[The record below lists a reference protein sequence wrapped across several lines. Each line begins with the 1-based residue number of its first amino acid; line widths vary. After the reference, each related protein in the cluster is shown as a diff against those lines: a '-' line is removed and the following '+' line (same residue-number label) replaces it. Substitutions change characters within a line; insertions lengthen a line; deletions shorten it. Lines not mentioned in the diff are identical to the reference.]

1 MTADRVLDA
10 IANQNLLTVGLIT
23 FAFLAA
29 ETSLFVGLLVPGDV
43 VALLAGATAGHPLE
57 YAALVGTVVCG
68 SLAGESAGYLI
79 GRGYGRRL
87 RYSRFGA
94 RLGERRWR
102 RAERL
107 ALGQDGGWA
116 LVTSRFVPVLHSMVP
131 VLAGTLG
138 VPYRR
143 FVAWEVAAALL
154 WGATYLGVGA
164 LVGAGLRGHGQLFGY
179 TGSAL
184 VVALVLVVAAVARR
198 LRTG

>member
-10 IANQNLLTVGLIT
+10 IANQDMLTVGLIT

-43 VALLAGATAGHPLE
+43 VTLFAGATVGHPLE
-57 YAALVGTVVCG
+57 YVALVGTVVVG
-68 SLAGESAGYLI
+68 SLVGESAGYLI
-79 GRGYGRRL
+79 GRGCGRRL
-87 RYSRFGA
+87 RFSRLGA
-94 RLGERRWR
+94 RLGEERWR

-116 LVTSRFVPVLHSMVP
+116 MITSRFVPVLHSMVP

-143 FVAWEVAAALL
+143 FIAWEAAGGLL
-154 WGATYLGVGA
+154 WGATYVGIGS
-164 LVGAGLRGHGQLFGY
+164 LVGAGLRGHGPVFGY
-179 TGSAL
+179 TGSMLL
-184 VVALVLVVAAVARR
+184 VILVLVIATVTRR
-198 LRTG
+198 LRTV

>member
-1 MTADRVLDA
+1 VTADRVLEA
-10 IANQNLLTVGLIT
+10 MANQDMIVVGLVT
-23 FAFLAA
+23 FAILAA

-43 VALLAGATAGHPLE
+43 VALFAGATVGHPLE
-57 YAALVGTVVCG
+57 FAALAGIAALG
-68 SLAGESAGYLI
+68 SLVGESAGYLI

-87 RYSRFGA
+87 RHSRLGA

-107 ALGQDGGWA
+107 ALGRDGGWA

-131 VLAGTLG
+131 VLAGALG

-143 FVAWEVAAALL
+143 FIAWEAAGGLL
-154 WGATYLGVGA
+154 WGATYVGVGS
-164 LVGAGLRGHGQLFGY
+164 LVGAGLRGHGPLFGY

-184 VVALVLVVAAVARR
+184 LVVLVLVIAVVTRR
-198 LRTG
+198 LRTA